1 MNSSVYEIDKV
12 FLYYSSVYEIMK
24 IPWERNIFMPTRRKK
39 IFY

>member
-24 IPWERNIFMPTRRKK
+24 IP
-39 IFY
+39 